1 MGEIFWKAAAFNQ
14 DLCHF
19 GANFNLLKNR
29 SAKMFMAMFEDTAC
43 AAGDGDPSVQPSWTV
58 VCGCRLYGVV
68 P

>member
-1 MGEIFWKAAAFNQ
+1 MGEMFWKAAAFNQ

-43 AAGDGDPSVQPSWTV
+43 AAGDGDPTSPAGPWCAVADCTA
-58 VCGCRLYGVV
+58 
-68 P
+68 